1 MAITRTSVQY
11 NRTNYYMIFNK
22 YFLTMAPWK
31 KTKDTFGVGA
41 KEWENDIHKSHTQ
54 KTQSKSKKTDLDHE
68 VRWLEKSK
76 LLSAG

>member
-1 MAITRTSVQY
+1 MYNITEQITIWYSI
-11 NRTNYYMIFNK
+11 NIFWQWH
-22 YFLTMAPWK
+22 LEK

-54 KTQSKSKKTDLDHE
+54 KNQSKTKKTDLDHE